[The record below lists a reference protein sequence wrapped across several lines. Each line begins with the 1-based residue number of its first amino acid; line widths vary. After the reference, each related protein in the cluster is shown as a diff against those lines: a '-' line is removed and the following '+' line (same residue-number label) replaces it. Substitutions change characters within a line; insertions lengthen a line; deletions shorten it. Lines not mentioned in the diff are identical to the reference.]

1 VDDLK
6 LLRRSLAKTFGE
18 DSVVFASDI
27 PNYDLVSS
35 GSLALDYAVGGG
47 IPHNRVIEIAGPEG
61 GGKTSLALLMIKN
74 FLDKYPDKGAVILDL
89 EHRLTSTWITKL
101 IGAEATERI
110 IVLWPDHA
118 ESSTDMY
125 TEIAKSGAVSAILY
139 DSVGGAPSQRVT
151 DKSAT
156 VGNIGGNALAITRL
170 AQFASIYSDKYK
182 VCSIF
187 INQQRD
193 DMSGY
198 HQFITPGGRG
208 LKHACS
214 LRIKL
219 SKGKEKIMEKIDNE
233 EVQVGYSVRC
243 QVIKNSLAPPYKES
257 YYLFYN
263 VPTEKYGFGV
273 DWLEELVR
281 LGSLSGAI
289 EQTGRGWFW
298 HPALPVD
305 PAGDHK
311 VRGLATLMDIIRN
324 DAQVRNT
331 IVSEIKNKL
340 HQGAMDAPARS
351 FDPDL
356 LEEQHQEPAFFKDFE
371 DTEGSE

>member
-6 LLRRSLAKTFGE
+6 LLRRSLAKSFGE

-27 PNYDLVSS
+27 PHYDLVSS

-47 IPHNRVIEIAGPEG
+47 IPHNRVIEIAGAEG
-61 GGKTSLALLMIKN
+61 GGKTSLALLMIKK

-89 EHRLTSTWITKL
+89 EHRLTSTWITQL
-101 IGAEATERI
+101 IGPEATDRI

-118 ESSTDMY
+118 EASTDMY
-125 TEIAKSGAVSAILY
+125 TEIAKSGAVSVILY
-139 DSVGGAPSQRVT
+139 DSVGGAPTQRVT

-156 VGNIGGNALAITRL
+156 IGNVGGNALAITRL

-187 INQQRD
+187 INQQRE

-198 HQFITPGGRG
+198 NQFITPGGRG

-219 SKGKEKIMEKIDNE
+219 SKGKEKITEKVNNE
-233 EVQVGYSVRC
+233 EIQVGYSVRC
-243 QVIKNSLAPPYKES
+243 QVIKNSLAAPYKEC

-263 VPTEKYGFGV
+263 VPTEKFGFGV

-289 EQTGRGWFW
+289 EQRGRGWFY
-298 HPALPVD
+298 HPHLPLDSAGEHKVHGLPALM
-305 PAGDHK
+305 K
-311 VRGLATLMDIIRN
+311 VIREQS
-324 DAQVRNT
+324 AVRDT
-331 IVSEIKNKL
+331 IVADIKSKL
-340 HQGAMDAPARS
+340 HQGAMDAPATS
-351 FDPDL
+351 FDPDQL
-356 LEEQHQEPAFFKDFE
+356 DEIHQEPGFFTGFD
-371 DTEGSE
+371 EGSE